1 MIHSFF
7 YLQGPTNGR
16 RYAPY
21 GKPNSVRKFL
31 GKCGHQQTYVSTVEP
46 PRKRPLLVVLNVK
59 LSHTGGR
66 TGFLKELAKCMN
78 VYIDGLMQE
87 RHNFIANAVELCLSD
102 TTESNPSICIQWDF
116 FQVGCYYAM
125 GLLFSDWIGLIYG
138 LRFQQEMLGCLQFYL

>member
-7 YLQGPTNGR
+7 YFQGPTDGR
-16 RYAPY
+16 CYAPY
-21 GKPNSVRKFL
+21 GKPNSLRKFL
-31 GKCGHQQTYVSTVEP
+31 GKCGHQQTYVSKVEP
-46 PRKRPLLVVLNVK
+46 LRKRPLPVVLNVRR
-59 LSHTGGR
+59 SHTGGR
-66 TGFLKELAKCMN
+66 IRLLKEPAKRIN

-102 TTESNPSICIQWDF
+102 TNPSICIQWDF

-125 GLLFSDWIGLIYG
+125 GLLFSDWISLIYG